1 MAGEQGVAVT
11 KGTGSAAIETVC
23 EQCLVV
29 VVNPVRMSVSLRI
42 SGLVVAFVNS
52 SDPEADCHAQ
62 QSCAT
67 GESEIEHD
75 GSAPEAREEVNPL
88 CFRAS

>member
-1 MAGEQGVAVT
+1 MAGEQGVAVA

-29 VVNPVRMSVSLRI
+29 VVNPDRMRVSLCI
-42 SGLVVAFVNS
+42 SGLVVAFVNCS
-52 SDPEADCHAQ
+52 GPEADWHEH

-67 GESEIEHD
+67 GESEIEHN
-75 GSAPEAREEVNPL
+75 GSAPEAREEVNPR
-88 CFRAS
+88 CFCAS